1 MVTKGPTHYFLWLPH
16 IRIYF
21 RYNGYI
27 DESDTQYK
35 GITIDFMIFNTSY
48 SIFIP
53 TKKPIKI

>member
-35 GITIDFMIFNTSY
+35 GIHSNEEAYKNLME
-48 SIFIP
+48 
-53 TKKPIKI
+53 TK